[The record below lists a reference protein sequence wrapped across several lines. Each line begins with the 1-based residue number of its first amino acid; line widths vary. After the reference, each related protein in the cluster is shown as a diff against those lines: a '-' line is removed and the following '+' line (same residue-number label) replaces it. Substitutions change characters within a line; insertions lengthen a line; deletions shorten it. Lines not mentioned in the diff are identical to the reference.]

1 MSTSVSIPLDNMHL
15 DLGGTLTIDSMPI
28 ETSSKLI
35 GDAAQPIASLIT
47 GDVSKPIATR
57 ISGDAANPI
66 ATLITGDANKP
77 VTITANLQ
85 GNPSKPIATTAELLN
100 FPRFTL
106 ADIKDLA
113 IPKIRV
119 RIPNYTQLCF
129 KLLGTEIFSICLAGE
144 AQTITE
150 PYVPNAHEKCEILC
164 CEPDTRPF
172 PETGNRDKTPT
183 VRGKKIN
190 T

>member
-1 MSTSVSIPLDNMHL
+1 MSTSVNIPLDKMHL
-15 DLGGTLTIDSMPI
+15 DLGGSITIDTTLI
-28 ETSSKLI
+28 ETSSKL
-35 GDAAQPIASLIT
+35 T
-47 GDVSKPIATR
+47 GDVNQPIATR
-57 ISGDAANPI
+57 ITGDAANPI

-77 VTITANLQ
+77 VTVTTNLQ
-85 GNPSKPIATTAELLN
+85 GNPDKPIASSIELLN
-100 FPRFTL
+100 FPRLTL

-129 KLLGTEIFSICLAGE
+129 KLLGTEIFSICFAGE

-150 PYVPNAHEKCEILC
+150 PYTPNAHERCEVLC

-172 PETGNRDKTPT
+172 PVPGNRDNPT
-183 VRGKKIN
+183 NVSRVKRN
-190 T
+190 A

>member
-15 DLGGTLTIDSMPI
+15 NLGGSITIDTTPI
-28 ETSSKLI
+28 ETTTKL
-35 GDAAQPIASLIT
+35 T
-47 GDVSKPIATR
+47 GDV
-57 ISGDAANPI
+57 NQPI

-77 VTITANLQ
+77 ITVTTNLQ
-85 GNPSKPIATTAELLN
+85 GNPDKPIATSIEMLN

-113 IPKIRV
+113 TPKIRI
-119 RIPNYTQLCF
+119 RLPNYTQLCF
-129 KLLGTEIFSICLAGE
+129 KLLGTEIFSICMAGE

-150 PYVPNAHEKCEILC
+150 PYIPNAHERCEDLC

-172 PETGNRDKTPT
+172 PIQNNPDGKTNIS
-183 VRGKKIN
+183 VKGKKS
-190 T
+190 

>member
-1 MSTSVSIPLDNMHL
+1 MSTSVNIPLDKMHL
-15 DLGGTLTIDSMPI
+15 DLGGSITIDSTII

-35 GDAAQPIASLIT
+35 GDVNQPIATHIT
-47 GDVSKPIATR
+47 GDTANPVATR
-57 ISGDAANPI
+57 ITGDAANPI

-77 VTITANLQ
+77 VTVTTNLQ
-85 GNPSKPIATTAELLN
+85 GNPDKPIATSIEMLN

-113 IPKIRV
+113 TPKLRIRM
-119 RIPNYTQLCF
+119 PNYTQLCF

-150 PYVPNAHEKCEILC
+150 PYIPNAHERCEVQC

-172 PETGNRDKTPT
+172 PEPNNRGNSTDVP
-183 VRGKKIN
+183 GKN
-190 T
+190 DHS

>member
-1 MSTSVSIPLDNMHL
+1 MSTSVNIPLDKMHL
-15 DLGGTLTIDSMPI
+15 DLGGSITIDSTII

-35 GDAAQPIASLIT
+35 GDVNQPIATHISGDNAKPVATRIT
-47 GDVSKPIATR
+47 GDPQ
-57 ISGDAANPI
+57 NPI

-85 GNPSKPIATTAELLN
+85 GNPEKPIATSVELLN
-100 FPRFTL
+100 LPRFTL

-113 IPKIRV
+113 IPKV
-119 RIPNYTQLCF
+119 RIRMPNYTQFCF

-150 PYVPNAHEKCEILC
+150 PYVPNAHERCEDQC

-172 PETGNRDKTPT
+172 PEPNRDNN
-183 VRGKKIN
+183 N
-190 T
+190 TNVPGRKNRR

>member
-15 DLGGTLTIDSMPI
+15 NLGGSITIDTTPI
-28 ETSSKLI
+28 ETSTKL
-35 GDAAQPIASLIT
+35 T
-47 GDVSKPIATR
+47 GDVNQPIATR
-57 ISGDAANPI
+57 ITGDPANPI
-66 ATLITGDANKP
+66 ATLITGDTNKP
-77 VTITANLQ
+77 VTVTANLQ
-85 GNPSKPIATTAELLN
+85 GNPDKPIATSVEMLN

-113 IPKIRV
+113 TPKLRI

-129 KLLGTEIFSICLAGE
+129 KLLGTEIFSICMAGE

-150 PYVPNAHEKCEILC
+150 PYVANAHERCEIQC
-164 CEPDTRPF
+164 CEPDIRPF
-172 PETGNRDKTPT
+172 PEPNNRDNKTNIP
-183 VRGKKIN
+183 GKKGN

>member
-1 MSTSVSIPLDNMHL
+1 MSTSVNIPLDKMHL
-15 DLGGTLTIDSMPI
+15 DLGGSITIDSTII

-35 GDAAQPIASLIT
+35 GDVNQ
-47 GDVSKPIATR
+47 PIATR
-57 ISGDAANPI
+57 ITGDTANPVATRITGDPQNPI

-77 VTITANLQ
+77 VTVTANLQ
-85 GNPSKPIATTAELLN
+85 GNPEKPIATSVELLN
-100 FPRFTL
+100 LPRFTL

-113 IPKIRV
+113 VPKIRIRV
-119 RIPNYTQLCF
+119 PNYTQLCF

-150 PYVPNAHEKCEILC
+150 PYVPNSHERCEVQC

-172 PETGNRDKTPT
+172 PESNRDNTT
-183 VRGKKIN
+183 VPGKKSK

>member
-15 DLGGTLTIDSMPI
+15 NLGGSITIDTTPI
-28 ETSSKLI
+28 ETSTKL
-35 GDAAQPIASLIT
+35 T
-47 GDVSKPIATR
+47 GDVNQPIATR

-77 VTITANLQ
+77 VTITTNLQ
-85 GNPSKPIATTAELLN
+85 GNPDKPIATSSSLEILN
-100 FPRFTL
+100 LPRFTL

-113 IPKIRV
+113 TPKIRI
-119 RIPNYTQLCF
+119 RFPNYTQLCF
-129 KLLGTEIFSICLAGE
+129 KLLGTEIFSICMAGE

-150 PYVPNAHEKCEILC
+150 PYVPNAHERCEITC

-172 PETGNRDKTPT
+172 PMQNNRDNVANSPA
-183 VRGKKIN
+183 KK
-190 T
+190 